1 MTRWHSKA
9 FPSSLLNPSPSPSL
23 SLRFLTSFSPFHFS
37 PSPSLF
43 ISSLPLFWFSLLLRI
58 KPATLDVVGGLS
70 SLPTITYENLGGKE
84 KDRKKEGKREG
95 NRIERMVN
103 SLVQE
108 CDRILWYGEGLH
120 QLSYVRGES
129 KFSDH
134 RPVYGIF
141 CAEVE
146 STHGRLKKT
155 MSCSRSRIEVEE
167 LLPYSGGYTELKILH
182 PPITVQQLVPHYQAG
197 ITLKKTHSWR
207 EIGTTHFPHTQK
219 VLGYSHALPNT

>member
-58 KPATLDVVGGLS
+58 KTRNFGRRWRAFVATHHNLRGVTTGS
-70 SLPTITYENLGGKE
+70 KNLGGKE

-108 CDRILWYGEGLH
+108 
-120 QLSYVRGES
+120 
-129 KFSDH
+129 
-134 RPVYGIF
+134 
-141 CAEVE
+141 
-146 STHGRLKKT
+146 LK
-155 MSCSRSRIEVEE
+155 
-167 LLPYSGGYTELKILH
+167 L
-182 PPITVQQLVPHYQAG
+182 
-197 ITLKKTHSWR
+197 
-207 EIGTTHFPHTQK
+207 
-219 VLGYSHALPNT
+219 N